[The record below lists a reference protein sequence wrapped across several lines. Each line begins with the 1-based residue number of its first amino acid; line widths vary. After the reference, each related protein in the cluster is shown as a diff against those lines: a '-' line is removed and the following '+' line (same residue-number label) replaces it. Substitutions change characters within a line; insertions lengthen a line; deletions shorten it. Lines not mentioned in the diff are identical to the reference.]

1 MSEITK
7 GSILQTNDENEREEI
22 ELKEKYKQIFILKRA
37 LKKANIPFE
46 FFEKEAFGY
55 HLCYPNRENC
65 VCSVIENICSYG
77 NDWDLLEIMGLLTD
91 EEQEFDAVAGYLS
104 ACDVFNKIRADWLKN
119 RDMLQERENPKPLTN
134 YERIKNMSI
143 EEMAVFINH
152 CENAPCMCCEESYC
166 NGDSTNVKKCCN
178 GIKQWLESEVEE

>member
-7 GSILQTNDENEREEI
+7 GSILQSNAENEREEI

-134 YERIKNMSI
+134 YERIKNMSVD
-143 EEMAVFINH
+143 EMAGEITSKIDD
-152 CENAPCMCCEESYC
+152 CPDCICYSQCDGYENNNTCIS
-166 NGDSTNVKKCCN
+166 K
-178 GIKQWLESEVEE
+178 IKQWLESEVEE